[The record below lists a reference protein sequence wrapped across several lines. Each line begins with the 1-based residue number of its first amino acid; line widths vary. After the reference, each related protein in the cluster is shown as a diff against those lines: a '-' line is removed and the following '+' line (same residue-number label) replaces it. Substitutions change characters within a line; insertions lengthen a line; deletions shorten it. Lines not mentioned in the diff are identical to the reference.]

1 VQTEDGVSNGSVDA
15 ILVVMR
21 IFGISAALRPFAV
34 VVLSGFLGLA
44 LPLQALADA
53 YTDYAAEK
61 EARLRSGLSSISEER
76 TVLRSAF
83 SAQEQQCLRRFVS
96 AACLEDVRQAQARAM
111 RELDLAQE
119 MLNLEIRQL
128 HAEGRQRS
136 RQQAMA
142 RHVQSL
148 APKEGLSD
156 PRYQYPH
163 RPHAPA

>member
-15 ILVVMR
+15 ILAVMR

-34 VVLSGFLGLA
+34 VLFWVLGLA
-44 LPLQALADA
+44 LPLQALAEVYPDFV
-53 YTDYAAEK
+53 AEK

-128 HAEGRQRS
+128 HADARQRS
-136 RQQAMA
+136 RQQAMS

-148 APKEGLSD
+148 APKQGA
-156 PRYQYPH
+156 Q
-163 RPHAPA
+163 